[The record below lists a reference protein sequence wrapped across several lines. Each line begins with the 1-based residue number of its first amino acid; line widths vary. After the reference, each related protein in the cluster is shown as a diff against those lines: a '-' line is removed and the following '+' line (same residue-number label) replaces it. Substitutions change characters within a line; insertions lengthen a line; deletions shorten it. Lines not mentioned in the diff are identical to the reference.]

1 MRALPAGM
9 RETERIRWRCRRGM
23 LELDL
28 VLQRFLER
36 RLHLLDPSE
45 LAALDT
51 LLMYPDNDLFEL
63 VMGRREPGEGRLQP
77 VLRLIRDS

>member
-1 MRALPAGM
+1 VRALPAGM

-77 VLRLIRDS
+77 VLRLVRDS

>member
-1 MRALPAGM
+1 M
-9 RETERIRWRCRRGM
+9 RETDRIRWRCRRGL

-28 VLQRFLER
+28 VLQQFLER
-36 RLHLLDPSE
+36 RLHLLDRSE

-63 VMGRREPGEGRLQP
+63 VMGRCEPAEARLQP
-77 VLRLIRDS
+77 VLRLIRES

>member
-1 MRALPAGM
+1 VRALPAGM